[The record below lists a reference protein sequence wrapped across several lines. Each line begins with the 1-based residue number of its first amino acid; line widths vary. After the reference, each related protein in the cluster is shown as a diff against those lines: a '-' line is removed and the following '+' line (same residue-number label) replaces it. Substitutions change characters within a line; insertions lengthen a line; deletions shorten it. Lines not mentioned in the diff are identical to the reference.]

1 MNKRLRGIGFVIIER
16 KMKFLIV
23 WLLVTVTVTVVT
35 VVNVTYDHRPLVIE
49 DKRRVLVS
57 GSIHYPRSTPNVSVD
72 DKQCG
77 HGLYRNL
84 RMVDWNFHEPVR
96 GHVYFLYIYLFVCL
110 FIYYDFSRILKEV
123 AEHNT
128 PKD

>member
-1 MNKRLRGIGFVIIER
+1 
-16 KMKFLIV
+16 MKFFIV
-23 WLLVTVTVTVVT
+23 WLLVTVTVATA
-35 VVNVTYDHRPLVIE
+35 VNVTYDHRPLVID

-57 GSIHYPRSTPNVSVD
+57 GSIHYPRSTPDVSVD

-84 RMVDWNFHEPVR
+84 RMVDWNLHEPVR
-96 GHVYFLYIYLFVCL
+96 GQ
-110 FIYYDFSRILKEV
+110 V

-128 PKD
+128 PKDCWLIVHDKVDSFILLASLTSFQSV